1 VPNIT
6 GSHFHNAAA
15 GSNGG
20 VARSLTGIV
29 EGDVWV
35 SAGTWT
41 SAEADQPMM
50 AELLVELL
58 AGNLY
63 INIHTE
69 DYAPGE
75 VRGQV
80 VSATDGLSATL
91 ERAQSV
97 PPIPLSGG
105 TGKFVLSPD

>member
-1 VPNIT
+1 MPNIT

-50 AELLVELL
+50 AELLAELL

-75 VRGQV
+75 VRGPV
-80 VSATDGLSATL
+80 VSATDGL
-91 ERAQSV
+91 
-97 PPIPLSGG
+97 
-105 TGKFVLSPD
+105 